1 MPAGRRYA
9 SDAERAAARAFQ
21 KRAYAR
27 GKRHEQIYPGGIQQF
42 INDGHRHE
50 PPPARVLAER
60 DRMLSQPATPNML
73 CLGDPP
79 PGRRAIDQRGDHL

>member
-1 MPAGRRYA
+1 MPASRRYA
-9 SDAERAAARAFQ
+9 TEAERDAARALQ

-60 DRMLSQPATPNML
+60 DRILSRQPTLAEAI
-73 CLGDPP
+73 LGDPP
-79 PGRRAIDQRGDHL
+79 PGRRAIDLRGAR